1 MGVGCLSIDL
11 SNVEFVLDFDNTILN
26 GLAFEDEAAASY
38 FGYDS
43 VQAFKSMV
51 HDMGYFN
58 WVDANIDKVKA
69 LFDSGYKS
77 RLRQG
82 FGWFLNVFSGLG
94 AKFKIATSNRFDVVD
109 LCLSSNYIGFDS
121 SDFVSC
127 NDGSGSSYDKRDGVL
142 NYLLGVCEGKT
153 LFYIGDMD
161 SDMRLFGGDFSDRL
175 LSSDAYLS
183 EVSVG
188 ILTAYDFRDVRYPY
202 ISFNNG
208 SRLFIDILGKSRMG
222 VGDLPVT
229 IHSMMSFGRHYSLY
243 TSICDRLGIG
253 Y

>member
-11 SNVEFVLDFDNTILN
+11 SGVEFVLDFDNTILN
-26 GLAFEDEAAASY
+26 GLSFEDDVAASY

-43 VQAFKSMV
+43 VQEFKTMV
-51 HDMGYFN
+51 HDIGYFS
-58 WVDANIDKVKA
+58 WVDANMDKVKA
-69 LFDSGYKS
+69 LFDSGYRS

-82 FGWFLNVFSGLG
+82 FGWFFNVFSSFGV
-94 AKFKIATSNRFDVVD
+94 KFKIATSNRFDVVN

-127 NDGSGSSYDKRDGVL
+127 NDGSGSSYDKRDSVL
-142 NYLLGVCEGKT
+142 DYLLGVCEGKT
-153 LFYIGDMD
+153 LFYIGDID

-175 LSSDAYLS
+175 VSSDACLS

-188 ILTAYDFRDVRYPY
+188 NLTAYVFRDVRYPY

-208 SRLFIDILGKSRMG
+208 SRLFIDILGKSHMG

-229 IHSMMSFGRHYSLY
+229 MHSMMSFGRYYSLY